1 MSGMEWIA
9 FGIGVAILTTLVVLA
24 IGLTRY

>member
-24 IGLTRY
+24 IGLTRH